1 MKSMKSM
8 SIFLVAMSLFV
19 NLAVAGI
26 PKKKVNKAV
35 TLTADTKA
43 SKINWLAKKVTG
55 QHEGTINLASGS
67 LVTNGTNV
75 TGGEFVIDMKS
86 IVCTDI
92 KDAEYNKK
100 FVSHITTG
108 DFFEVEK
115 FPTSTFKITKV
126 NGTNITGDLTLHGV
140 TNSLTFPA
148 KITMAGGKATAVAT
162 IPVDRT
168 DFGVKYG
175 SKKFFESIGDK
186 AIDDVF
192 NLTINLVAGK

>member
-1 MKSMKSM
+1 MKSIKS
-8 SIFLVAMSLFV
+8 ILILLVAALFV
-19 NLAVAGI
+19 NVATAGTPKKGANKAATLAV
-26 PKKKVNKAV
+26 
-35 TLTADTKA
+35 DTKA
-43 SKINWLAKKVTG
+43 SRIDWLAKKVTG

-67 LVTNGTNV
+67 LITSGTNV

-92 KDAEYNKK
+92 TDAEYNKK
-100 FVSHITTG
+100 FIGHITTG

-126 NGTNITGDLTLHGV
+126 NGANITGNLTLHGV
-140 TNSLTFPA
+140 TKSVTFPA
-148 KITMAGGKATAVAT
+148 KVSMAGGKATAIAT

-175 SKKFFESIGDK
+175 SKKFFDSIGDK

>member
-1 MKSMKSM
+1 MKAMKS
-8 SIFLVAMSLFV
+8 IVILLVAALFV
-19 NLAVAGI
+19 NVAMAGTPKKGAKKAVILAV
-26 PKKKVNKAV
+26 
-35 TLTADTKA
+35 DTKS

-55 QHEGTINLASGS
+55 QHEGTINITSGS
-67 LVTNGTNV
+67 LVVNGMKV

-92 KDAEYNKK
+92 TDAANNKK
-100 FVSHITTG
+100 FVSHITMG

-115 FPTSTFKITKV
+115 YPTSTFKITKV
-126 NGTNITGDLTLHGV
+126 NEANIVGDLTMHGV
-140 TNSLTFPA
+140 TKSMTFPA
-148 KITMAGGKATAVAT
+148 KFSMVGGKATAVAS

-186 AIDDVF
+186 AIDDIF
-192 NLTINLVAGK
+192 NLDVTLVAGK

>member
-1 MKSMKSM
+1 MKAIKS
-8 SIFLVAMSLFV
+8 ILFLLVAALFV
-19 NLAVAGI
+19 NVAMAET
-26 PKKKVNKAV
+26 PKKGAKKAV
-35 TLTADTKA
+35 TLAVDTKA

-55 QHEGTINLASGS
+55 QHEGTINLTSGS
-67 LVTNGTNV
+67 LVANGMKV

-92 KDAEYNKK
+92 TDAEYNKK
-100 FVSHITTG
+100 FIGHITTG
-108 DFFEVEK
+108 DFFEEEK

-126 NGTNITGDLTLHGV
+126 DGTNLTGDLTLHGV
-140 TNSLTFPA
+140 TKSITFPA
-148 KITMAGGKATAVAT
+148 KVSMVGGKATATAS

-175 SKKFFESIGDK
+175 SKKFFDSIGDK

-192 NLTINLVAGK
+192 NLNISLVAGK

>member
-1 MKSMKSM
+1 MKAIKF
-8 SIFLVAMSLFV
+8 IAILLVTALFV
-19 NLAVAGI
+19 NVATAGI
-26 PKKKVNKAV
+26 PKKGAKKAV
-35 TLTADTKA
+35 TLAVDTKA

-67 LVTNGTNV
+67 LLANGTKV

-92 KDAEYNKK
+92 TDAEYNKK
-100 FVSHITTG
+100 FIGHITTG

-115 FPTSTFKITKV
+115 YPTSTFKITKV
-126 NGTNITGDLTLHGV
+126 DAGNITGNLTMKGI
-140 TNSLTFPA
+140 TKSITFPA
-148 KITMAGGKATAVAT
+148 KVSMVGGKATATAS

-168 DFGVKYG
+168 DFGVKYN
-175 SKKFFESIGDK
+175 SKKFFDTIGDK

-192 NLTINLVAGK
+192 NLNIALVAGK

>member
-1 MKSMKSM
+1 MKAIKS
-8 SIFLVAMSLFV
+8 IAILLVAALFV
-19 NLAVAGI
+19 NISVAGI
-26 PKKKVNKAV
+26 PKKGAKKAV
-35 TLTADTKA
+35 TLAVDTKA

-67 LVTNGTNV
+67 LVANGMKV

-86 IVCTDI
+86 IVCTDLT
-92 KDAEYNKK
+92 DAEYNKK
-100 FVSHITTG
+100 FISHITQG

-115 FPTSTFKITKV
+115 YPTSTFKITKV
-126 NGTNITGDLTLHGV
+126 DGANLTGDLTLHGV
-140 TNSLTFPA
+140 TKSITFPA
-148 KITMAGGKATAVAT
+148 KISMVGGKATATAS

-192 NLTINLVAGK
+192 NLDITLVAGK

>member
-1 MKSMKSM
+1 MKAIKF
-8 SIFLVAMSLFV
+8 IAILLVTALFV
-19 NLAVAGI
+19 NVATAGI
-26 PKKKVNKAV
+26 PKKGAKKAV
-35 TLTADTKA
+35 TLAVDTKA

-67 LVTNGTNV
+67 LVANGMKV

-92 KDAEYNKK
+92 TDAEYNKK
-100 FVSHITTG
+100 FIGHITTG

-126 NGTNITGDLTLHGV
+126 DAGNITGNLTMKGITKLI
-140 TNSLTFPA
+140 TFPA
-148 KITMAGGKATAVAT
+148 KVSMVGGKATATAS

-168 DFGVKYG
+168 DFGVKYN
-175 SKKFFESIGDK
+175 SKKFFDTIGDK

-192 NLTINLVAGK
+192 NLNIALVAGK

>member
-1 MKSMKSM
+1 MKAIKS
-8 SIFLVAMSLFV
+8 ITILLVTALFV
-19 NLAVAGI
+19 NVAMAGV
-26 PKKKVNKAV
+26 PKKGAKKAV
-35 TLTADTKA
+35 TLAVDTKA

-55 QHEGTINLASGS
+55 QHEGTINITSGS
-67 LVTNGTNV
+67 LVADGMKV

-92 KDAEYNKK
+92 TDAEYNKK
-100 FVSHITTG
+100 FIGHITTG

-115 FPTSTFKITKV
+115 YPTSTFKITKV
-126 NGTNITGDLTLHGV
+126 DAGNITGNLTMHGV
-140 TNSLTFPA
+140 TKSITFPA
-148 KITMAGGKATAVAT
+148 KVSMVAGKATATAS

-175 SKKFFESIGDK
+175 SKKFFDSIGDK

-192 NLTINLVAGK
+192 NLNIALVAGK